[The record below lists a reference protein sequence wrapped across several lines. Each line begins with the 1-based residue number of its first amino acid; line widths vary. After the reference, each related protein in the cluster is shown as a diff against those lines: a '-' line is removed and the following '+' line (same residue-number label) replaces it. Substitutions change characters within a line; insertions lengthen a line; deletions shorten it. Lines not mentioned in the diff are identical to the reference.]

1 MANESMFGDY
11 EVVVGLE
18 IHIQLLTK
26 SKAYSSDSTEFGAL
40 PNSNISPISLG
51 HPGTLPKFNHKTL
64 EYGIRLGLACGSTI
78 REENQFARKN
88 YFYADLPKGYQIT
101 QDTTPLCNGG
111 EVMIKD
117 DEGNDK
123 RIGITRIHMEEDSGK
138 SIHDLDPYHTLID
151 LNRAGVPL
159 LELVSE
165 PDIRSP
171 QEAYNYLTEVRKLV
185 RYLEIC
191 DGNMEEGSMRCD
203 ANVSVRK
210 KGSKE
215 FGERTETKNLN
226 SIRNVYRAIEFEAK
240 RQIEVI
246 EAGGSIHME
255 TRGFDAV
262 KGVTISQRSK
272 EMAHDYRYFPE
283 PDLQRI
289 FVKEDEISSVK
300 SELPPLPNE
309 VFRRL
314 TKDFE
319 LSEYDA
325 GVLTEDK
332 EFVLFF
338 LDLCEHTKNYKAAA
352 NWMNGAVK
360 SVLND
365 KTIHIS
371 EFKIKP
377 QQIAEII
384 EMVDSGATSNTIAN
398 QKIFPALLEN
408 PEASPKKLAEENNWI
423 QESNSDAI
431 SEFIE
436 EALNKFP
443 EKVEEYK
450 AGKKSLMGLFMGEV
464 MKSSKGKA
472 DPKMATQLLKEKLEQ

>member
-1 MANESMFGDY
+1 MAKENIFGDY

-18 IHIQLLTK
+18 IHIQLLTN

-51 HPGTLPKFNHKTL
+51 HPGTLPKFNHRTL

-111 EVMIKD
+111 EILIKD

-123 RIGITRIHMEEDSGK
+123 LIGITRIHMEEDSGK

-210 KGSKE
+210 KGSTN

-262 KGVTISQRSK
+262 KGETISQRSK

-289 FVKEDEISSVK
+289 FVKDEEINAVK
-300 SELPPLPNE
+300 ADLPPLPNE
-309 VFRRL
+309 VFQRL
-314 TKDFE
+314 TADFE
-319 LSEYDA
+319 LSAYDA

-332 EFVLFF
+332 EFALFF
-338 LDLCEHTKNYKAAA
+338 LELCKHTKNYKAAA
-352 NWMNGAVK
+352 NWMNGSVK
-360 SVLND
+360 SVLNE
-365 KTIHIS
+365 KAIHIND
-371 EFKIKP
+371 FQIKP
-377 QQIAEII
+377 KQIAEII
-384 EMVDSGATSNTIAN
+384 EMVDSGETSNTIAN
-398 QKIFPALLEN
+398 QKIFPALMKA
-408 PEASPKKLAEENNWI
+408 PGASPKKLAKENNWI
-423 QESNSDAI
+423 QESNSDALV
-431 SEFIE
+431 EFIE
-436 EALNKFP
+436 EALQKFP
-443 EKVEEYK
+443 DKVEEYK
-450 AGKKSLMGLFMGEV
+450 AGKKGLMGLFMGEV

-472 DPKMATQLLKEKLEQ
+472 DPKMTSQLLKEKLEQ

>member
-1 MANESMFGDY
+1 MRKEDMFGDY

-18 IHIQLLTK
+18 IHIQLLTN
-26 SKAYSSDSTEFGAL
+26 SKAYSSDSTAFGAL
-40 PNSNISPISLG
+40 PNSNVSPVSLG
-51 HPGTLPKFNHKTL
+51 HPGTLPNFNRKTL
-64 EYGIRLGLACGSTI
+64 AYGIKLGLACGSKI

-101 QDTTPLCNGG
+101 QDSTPLCNGG
-111 EVMIKD
+111 EILIKD
-117 DEGNDK
+117 EHEVPK
-123 RIGITRIHMEEDSGK
+123 SIGITRIHMEEDSGK

-185 RYLEIC
+185 RYLDIC

-210 KGSKE
+210 KGSTE
-215 FGERTETKNLN
+215 LGERTETKNLN

-240 RQIEVI
+240 RQIELI
-246 EAGGSIHME
+246 ETGGSVQME

-262 KGVTISQRSK
+262 KGITTSQRSK

-289 FVKEDEISSVK
+289 FVKDEEIETVK
-300 SELPPLPNE
+300 HELPPLPNE
-309 VFRRL
+309 VFEKL
-314 TKDFE
+314 TKTFG
-319 LSEYDA
+319 LSDYDA

-332 EFVLFF
+332 EFALFF
-338 LDLCEHTKNYKAAA
+338 LELCEHTSNYKAAA

-360 SVLND
+360 SYLNERA
-365 KTIHIS
+365 IHIT
-371 EFKIKP
+371 ELQIKP
-377 QQIAEII
+377 EQLAEII
-384 EMVDSGATSNTIAN
+384 AMVDAGSTSNTIAN
-398 QKIFPALLEN
+398 QKIFPALLEQ
-408 PEASPKKLAEENNWI
+408 PAISPKKLAEDNNWL
-423 QESNSDAI
+423 QESDSDALTQ
-431 SEFIE
+431 FIDQ
-436 EALNKFP
+436 ALDKYP
-443 EKVEEYK
+443 DKVEAYK
-450 AGKKSLMGLFMGEV
+450 AGNKNLMGLFMGEV

-472 DPKMATQLLKEKLEQ
+472 DPKLTSSLLKEKLEN

>member
-1 MANESMFGDY
+1 MAYENIFGDY

-18 IHIQLLTK
+18 IHIQLLTN

-40 PNSNISPISLG
+40 PNSNVSPISLG
-51 HPGTLPKFNHKTL
+51 HPGTLPKFNHRTL
-64 EYGIRLGLACGSTI
+64 EYGIRLGLACGSRI

-111 EVMIKD
+111 EVLIKD

-123 RIGITRIHMEEDSGK
+123 LIGITRIHMEEDSGK

-165 PDIRSP
+165 PDIRSA

-210 KGSKE
+210 KGSTT

-226 SIRNVYRAIEFEAK
+226 SIRNVFRAIEFEAK

-246 EAGGSIHME
+246 EAGGKIHME

-262 KGVTISQRSK
+262 KGETISQRSK

-289 FVKEDEISSVK
+289 FVKDDEINAVK
-300 SELPPLPNE
+300 AALPPLPNE
-309 VFRRL
+309 VFHRL
-314 TKDFE
+314 TNNYQ

-332 EFVLFF
+332 EFALYF
-338 LDLCEHTKNYKAAA
+338 LELCEHIDNYKAAA

-360 SVLND
+360 SVLNE
-365 KTIHIS
+365 KAIHIND
-371 EFKIKP
+371 FQIKP
-377 QQIAEII
+377 KQIAEII
-384 EMVDSGATSNTIAN
+384 EMVDSGETSNTIAN
-398 QKIFPALLEN
+398 QKIFPALMN
-408 PEASPKKLAEENNWI
+408 DPSASPKKLAIENNWV
-423 QESNSDAI
+423 QESNSDALT
-431 SEFIE
+431 ELIE
-436 EALNKFP
+436 EALEKFP
-443 EKVEEYK
+443 EKVAEYK
-450 AGKKSLMGLFMGEV
+450 AGKKGLMGLFMGEV
-464 MKSSKGKA
+464 MKSSNGKA
-472 DPKMATQLLKEKLEQ
+472 DPKMTSQLLKEKLEQ